1 MNRIYA
7 FFHDSEAHPCA
18 FPPQFSLAS
27 LHLAVLLQL
36 NEESIRGQAAGEV
49 GGARPKEKLTLS
61 PPLSGPFSLIR
72 EFKHHVHGKRKS
84 QIHVENFSK

>member
-7 FFHDSEAHPCA
+7 FFHDSAAHPCA

-36 NEESIRGQAAGEV
+36 NEESICGEAAGGV
-49 GGARPKEKLTLS
+49 GGARPKEKLPLS
-61 PPLSGPFSLIR
+61 PSSLRTLFSY
-72 EFKHHVHGKRKS
+72 
-84 QIHVENFSK
+84 